1 MKELPLIRSGKA
13 ALISALLL
21 AVPVL
26 LLSLDP
32 IIGIYAVAL
41 IALLMPA
48 GVCLAALTGGIAPAF
63 AGIAA
68 SVIACARVAGTPGM
82 ICVLV
87 YLLPVFGVFLYV
99 HGKKIPFFKGCA
111 AQIIT
116 HMLAAACIY
125 LYLQQLLDQQL
136 YRSAAD
142 GVMTFLAAQPDCD
155 SLLYMI
161 WQQGFIS
168 LTTERKEELAAL
180 VLQSGVSGSFTLSWE
195 IRQEMLL
202 SLGSLA
208 EELLF
213 ELTLMFFTLQA
224 VLSGVACMLLPQR
237 FGKLLHARQKY
248 MAAEE
253 ALVSPFPDLEMPP
266 LSLWHIPRGMGW
278 KIGVAWLLG
287 SLLQSMDAASGVQIA
302 GAILHHC
309 TTGIFAWQGAALLN
323 FTQKARGTRRIFRV
337 LVPLLLLVLGVLPYM
352 GIFDQIIN
360 LRGLRKPPE
369 PKEDF

>member
-21 AVPVL
+21 AVPIL

-32 IIGIYAVAL
+32 ILGVYAIAL

-48 GVCLAALTGGIAPAF
+48 GVCLAALTGGIAPAC

-68 SVIACARVAGTPGM
+68 SVIACAKLAGTPGM
-82 ICVLV
+82 ICVLL
-87 YLLPVFGVFLYV
+87 YLLPVFGVFLYI

-116 HMLAAACIY
+116 HMLAAACVY
-125 LYLQQLLDQQL
+125 LYLQQLFNQQL
-136 YRSAAD
+136 YRTAAD
-142 GVMTFLAAQPDCD
+142 GVMAFLATQPECD
-155 SLLYMI
+155 SLLYMFF
-161 WQQGFIS
+161 QQGLIS
-168 LTTERKEELAAL
+168 LTTERKEELQAL
-180 VLQSGVSGSFTLSWE
+180 LLLSNISGTLTFSPE

-237 FGKLLHARQKY
+237 FGKLLHAK
-248 MAAEE
+248 EE
-253 ALVSPFPDLEMPP
+253 FLAQEGALPAPFPELDMPP
-266 LSLWHIPRGMGW
+266 LSLWHIPRGLGW
-278 KIGVAWLLG
+278 KVGGVWLVG
-287 SLLQSMDAASGVQIA
+287 SLLQGMNAAQGIQIA

-323 FTQKARGTRRIFRV
+323 FTQKARGTKRVFRV
-337 LVPLLLLVLGVLPYM
+337 TTPLLLLILGVLPYM

>member
-1 MKELPLIRSGKA
+1 MKELPLIRSGKT

-21 AVPVL
+21 AAPVL

-32 IIGIYAVAL
+32 ITALYALVL
-41 IALLMPA
+41 IVLLMPA
-48 GVCLAALTGGIAPAF
+48 GVCLAALTGGIAPAC

-68 SVIACARVAGTPGM
+68 SVIACTRAAGTPGM
-82 ICVLV
+82 ICALI
-87 YLLPVFGVFLYV
+87 YLLPVFAVFIYIHAVKLS
-99 HGKKIPFFKGCA
+99 FFKGCA
-111 AQIIT
+111 ALIVT
-116 HMLAAACIY
+116 HILAAAGVY
-125 LYLQQLLDQQL
+125 LYLQQLFNQQL
-136 YRSAAD
+136 YLSAAE
-142 GVMTFLAAQPDCD
+142 GLQEWLASQPECD
-155 SLLYMI
+155 TLLYMVY
-161 WQQGFIS
+161 QQGFIS
-168 LTTERKEELAAL
+168 LTVERKEELKAILL
-180 VLQSGVSGSFTLSWE
+180 VSNLTGSITLTPE

-202 SLGSLA
+202 SIGSLT

-213 ELTLMFFTLQA
+213 DLTLMLFTLQA

-237 FGKLLHARQKY
+237 FGKLNYAKQKY
-248 MAAEE
+248 LATEE
-253 ALVSPFPDLEMPP
+253 APLPPFPDLEMQP

-278 KIGVAWLLG
+278 KIGVAWLAG
-287 SLLQSMDAASGVQIA
+287 SLLQGMDAAQGVRIA

-309 TTGIFAWQGAALLN
+309 ATGIFAWQGAALLN